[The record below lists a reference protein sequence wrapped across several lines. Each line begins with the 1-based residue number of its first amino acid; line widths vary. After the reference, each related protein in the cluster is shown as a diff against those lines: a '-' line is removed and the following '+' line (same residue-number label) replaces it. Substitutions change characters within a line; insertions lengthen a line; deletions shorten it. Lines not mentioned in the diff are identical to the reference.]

1 MAEKLKQLEKVI
13 EVQKEMEDKI
23 VNEYRANVEKIK
35 AELREKGKENE
46 RCAEENEGLKR
57 RVRILEQS
65 ESRLKELAKG

>member
-1 MAEKLKQLEKVI
+1 MKQLEKVI

-35 AELREKGKENE
+35 AELRDKGKEGE
-46 RCAEENEGLKR
+46 RLAEENEGLKR